1 MATLIDTLYDQHRR
15 MFTLLSLLG
24 REVDAFA
31 EGGAFD
37 IYVVEGALDY
47 VAEYPDRLH
56 RPIELRVY
64 EAYRQHQGGNDPLA
78 TAAAAAEHEGL
89 SAQARE
95 LKNAIVAVGRNAQLS
110 RDLVAAKA
118 RRLIDELSRH
128 MTHEEN
134 AILPAARA
142 ALSDDELAAIRKAV
156 QQNSNAP
163 SFEAEEKTF
172 TDIYDTVIAQ
182 DRLGLI
188 ARSSRDRERT

>member
-24 REVDAFA
+24 REVDAFV
-31 EGGAFD
+31 EGSAFD
-37 IYVVEGALDY
+37 IYIVEGALDY
-47 VAEYPDRLH
+47 IAEYPDRLH

-95 LKNAIVAVGRNAQLS
+95 LKNAIVAIGRNAQLP

-118 RRLIDELSRH
+118 RRLIDGLSRH
-128 MTHEEN
+128 MAHEED

-142 ALSDDELAAIRKAV
+142 VLSEDDLAAIRKAV
-156 QQNSNAP
+156 EQDPNAP
-163 SFEAEEKTF
+163 SFEDEEKAF
-172 TDIYDTVIAQ
+172 TDIYNTVVAQ
-182 DRLGLI
+182 DKLGLI
-188 ARSSRDRERT
+188 ARSSRDHKII